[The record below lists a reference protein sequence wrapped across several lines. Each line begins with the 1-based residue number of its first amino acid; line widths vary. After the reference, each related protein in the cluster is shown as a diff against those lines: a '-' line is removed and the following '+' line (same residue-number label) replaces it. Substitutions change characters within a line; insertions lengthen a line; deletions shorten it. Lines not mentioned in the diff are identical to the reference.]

1 MSANYTDRTISR
13 LSAIPVPPAPRSV
26 PQPDLRVRPKRAEP
40 IHWVLPGL
48 CENVRVTTSFGDL
61 PVQALRKRDPLRT
74 QAGTLASVE
83 WVDRIRL
90 DEEFLDQNPDARPVR
105 IPAGAFG
112 SGRPE
117 RVLVVSPQQ
126 YVNVSPSAYAQEFR
140 RARDLTDRPGIVR
153 APLSMVSYY
162 LFHCGAPALVMAEGV
177 CLRVSP

>member
-1 MSANYTDRTISR
+1 MSADRADQIISR
-13 LSAIPVPPAPRSV
+13 LLAVPAPTVPRSL
-26 PQPDLRVRPKRAEP
+26 PQPVRRVRPQRAEP
-40 IHWVLPGL
+40 VRWALPGL
-48 CENVRVTTSFGDL
+48 CDNVRVTTSFGDL

-74 QAGTLASVE
+74 PAGTLASVE
-83 WVDRIRL
+83 WVDRIHL

-112 SGRPE
+112 NGRPE
-117 RVLVVSPQQ
+117 RDLVVSPQQ
-126 YVNVSPSAYAQEFR
+126 YVNVSPSAYAQDFR

-153 APLSMVSYY
+153 APVAMVSYH